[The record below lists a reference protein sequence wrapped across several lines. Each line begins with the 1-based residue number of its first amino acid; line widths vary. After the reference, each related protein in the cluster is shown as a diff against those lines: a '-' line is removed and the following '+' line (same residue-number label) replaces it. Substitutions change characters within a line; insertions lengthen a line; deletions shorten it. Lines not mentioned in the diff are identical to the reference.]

1 MEQTELER
9 VAEAILFAACEPVEL
24 ERIAMAAEC
33 DPDEAEQAVRS
44 LMDRLSYER
53 RGIRILRLEHAYQM
67 CSSGEMS
74 SYVTRALE
82 TRKPPRLSSAQLET
96 LTVIA
101 YYQPATRAYIEQI
114 RGVDSAYSVGALLN
128 KHLIEECGRL
138 NVPGRP
144 ILYRTTPDFLRTFG
158 LESLD
163 ELPEIEK
170 MQFGKQELPQQ
181 NVSELLG
188 ASMAK
193 VREMVDANTVVGTP
207 ISTGDGTTLIP
218 ISKISFAMASGG
230 SDLKPKA
237 AASALPFGGGAGCG
251 VKIVPVAFLVL
262 QGERVRML
270 PITEP
275 ATSTADRLIEQI
287 PELVDRI
294 NEMISQYRAEKKVDV
309 DLA

>member
-9 VAEAILFAACEPVEL
+9 VAEAILFAAGEPVEL

-163 ELPEIEK
+163 ELPEIDK
-170 MQFGKQELPQQ
+170 TQLLSRQQ
-181 NVSELLG
+181 LRIEAEQTTAAPADEETS
-188 ASMAK
+188 
-193 VREMVDANTVVGTP
+193 
-207 ISTGDGTTLIP
+207 GDKP
-218 ISKISFAMASGG
+218 EEAVCHGG
-230 SDLKPKA
+230 WS
-237 AASALPFGGGAGCG
+237 CC
-251 VKIVPVAFLVL
+251 
-262 QGERVRML
+262 
-270 PITEP
+270 
-275 ATSTADRLIEQI
+275 
-287 PELVDRI
+287 
-294 NEMISQYRAEKKVDV
+294 
-309 DLA
+309 